1 MDESRVLLFN
11 FPQDMIGLRMGLLA
25 RPPFVVD
32 PTTQA
37 GELARLLE
45 TVAYRLIILCLPVPG
60 LEFEG
65 LFSLIRGEGRKSA
78 RCILMAT
85 AEDALL
91 ESLKPRVGRGLNA
104 LLPRSVS
111 AADLEAEIARQIQ
124 VAPRSDARVMA
135 RLRAR
140 LVRTSSSLICQTGN
154 ISSTG
159 MFLVSKMKLP
169 VSTSFEFELAIPRLK
184 LPVAGEGRVVR
195 HAATDREKMDGMG
208 AAFLAFKADGRQ
220 QLLNFLAAPPGM
232 LQV

>member
-11 FPQDMIGLRMGLLA
+11 FPQEMMGLRVGVLA

-32 PTTQA
+32 PASQA
-37 GELARLLE
+37 EELVRRLE
-45 TVAYRLIILCLPVPG
+45 TSAYRMIILCLPVPG
-60 LEFEG
+60 LDFDEV
-65 LFSLIRGEGRKSA
+65 FSLIRGEGRKNA
-78 RCILMAT
+78 RCILMAL

-91 ESLKPRVGRGLNA
+91 ETLKPRVGRGLNA
-104 LLPRSVS
+104 LMPRSVP

-124 VAPRSDARVMA
+124 VAPRSEARVMA

-140 LVRTSSSLICQTGN
+140 LVRTSSNIICQTGN
-154 ISSTG
+154 ISATG
-159 MFLVSKMKLP
+159 MFLASRMKLP
-169 VSTSFEFELAIPRLK
+169 INSSFEFELAIPRLK

-220 QLLNFLAAPPGM
+220 QLLNFLATPSGV